1 MGSYVS
7 NNLSRNESVLYEAH
21 YHWKLWFELKSI
33 LSLFIRPLIMTRTDE
48 FVITNKRVIMK
59 TGLVSRKVFEMT
71 LPHIESVNVDQ
82 SILGRIF
89 NFGTVVIVGS
99 GGTRER
105 FDGIA
110 NPVGFRRAFMDA
122 I

>member
-1 MGSYVS
+1 
-7 NNLSRNESVLYEAH
+7 
-21 YHWKLWFELKSI
+21 
-33 LSLFIRPLIMTRTDE
+33 MTRTDE

-99 GGTRER
+99 GGTREG

>member
-1 MGSYVS
+1 MGSYVN
-7 NNLSRNESVLYEAH
+7 NNLSRNESVLYEAR

-89 NFGTVVIVGS
+89 NFGSVVIVGS